1 MAQSSISKFVE
12 LTLNNHPDVPG
23 VSVALI
29 NNETIEPFA
38 VGYAQMSSKTPLEPD
53 HILECASLS
62 KTVASAFAIQYF
74 ANKGIP
80 LSTSVNEVLAM
91 TKSSFRIQVSA
102 NSSLAPSVADEVTLS
117 MLMNHTALG
126 LHYVYGIPLS
136 DNQPTPLDLLTGVH
150 LERYG
155 YPALF
160 LERPPGVTFSYSGG
174 GFLVLQHIL
183 ETFENASIEHLM
195 RPFLDACDM
204 GAFSFD
210 PYNRPSYRYACG
222 HISAKEEVQPHDS
235 GRLAFPALAAGGLG
249 SPASLAKFLVHLG
262 RAYKS
267 PHGSGAITHATA
279 VTMLGEDGLIDAGA
293 MDFMLARAGCGVFVA
308 TCSGAD
314 GRVNRVMLHQAANNG
329 FRGVY
334 MYCYDGPD
342 AGKGFVVLCN
352 GDHPAVL
359 TQCDVAKFL
368 LRDVLTISG
377 VDFNQAKDSFDMS
390 TFTQETIVNQGLREL
405 VMSAFQNNG
414 VI

>member
-1 MAQSSISKFVE
+1 MAQSSVSKYVE
-12 LTLNNHPDVPG
+12 LNLRTHPNVPG

-29 NNETIEPFA
+29 NNETIEAFA
-38 VGYAQMSSKTPLEPD
+38 VGYAQMSSKTPLETD

-74 ANKGIP
+74 ANKGIQ

-91 TKSSFRIQVSA
+91 VKSPWRIQVA
-102 NSSLAPSVADEVTLS
+102 PNSSLAPSVADEVTLS

-150 LERYG
+150 LEKYG
-155 YPALF
+155 YPAVY
-160 LERPPGVTFSYSGG
+160 LERTPGVKFSYSGG
-174 GFLVLQHIL
+174 GYLVLQHIL
-183 ETFENASIEHLM
+183 ESFENASIEELM

-210 PYNRPSYRYACG
+210 PYNRPSFRYASG
-222 HISAKEEVQPHDS
+222 HVSAQEEVQPHDS

-249 SPASLAKFLVHLG
+249 TPSSLAQFLIHLG

-279 VTMLGEDGLIDAGA
+279 VTMLGEGGLIDAGA

-308 TCSGAD
+308 TCSGQD
-314 GRVNRVMLHQAANNG
+314 SLVNRFMLHQAANNG

-342 AGKGFVVLCN
+342 AGKGFVILCN

-368 LRDVLTISG
+368 LRDVLRPSG
-377 VDFNQAKDSFDMS
+377 VDFNQAKESFDMS
-390 TFTQETIVNQGLREL
+390 SLTQETIVNQGLKEL
-405 VMSAFQNNG
+405 VMTAFQNNG
-414 VI
+414 VV